1 MPQLSAP
8 ITSLSIESPTWTIR
22 AGCAPALCAA
32 TKKGATAGFAA
43 PDLTRP
49 HDLVALRAL
58 GRGYRLT
65 HLVHLPMY
73 GSFYLTDNTAT
84 ATNWAA
90 AEMFVAWLLAAD
102 NKQKL
107 RRPFLDYVIAA
118 LRDRKGD
125 SSTAFDRIIGTPI
138 ERLEE
143 PWLEWLHKIAGN

>member
-1 MPQLSAP
+1 MHLEQLMRGP
-8 ITSLSIESPTWTIR
+8 
-22 AGCAPALCAA
+22 
-32 TKKGATAGFAA
+32 AGFAA

-49 HDLVALRAL
+49 PDLVALRAL

-143 PWLEWLHKIAGN
+143 PWLEWLHEIAGN